1 MKLKSRRDVV
11 NETSSPN
18 LSQKCSYKY
27 LHWLV
32 VHFAISIV
40 QFNII
45 LFQFK
50 DANHHCL
57 WRKPWRP
64 IQMIQKW
71 SKRTHNCSEFCQ
83 DPPES
88 SGRWECPDIRWSSV
102 HVNPRCLHTTADPP
116 PCVTLAA
123 YPTRLFSSASAVT
136 QTKPMVTAAPSPIFT
151 RKNPRRR
158 IEGAGELI
166 VNLSNYLLFQL
177 VSAFNK
183 TACYSMMFF
192 LVLVTHW
199 PYLNMSWYTPERTRE
214 L

>member
-88 SGRWECPDIRWSSV
+88 SGRWECPDIRRSV
-102 HVNPRCLHTTADPP
+102 HENPMMSTNSSWSPTMCYLSSKSSQTLQFCFCSDSCLTYGRS
-116 PCVTLAA
+116 C
-123 YPTRLFSSASAVT
+123 SSLKSNHHQDDSQKT
-136 QTKPMVTAAPSPIFT
+136 HWRWNET
-151 RKNPRRR
+151 
-158 IEGAGELI
+158 LI
-166 VNLSNYLLFQL
+166 VKSFKYLFVVI
-177 VSAFNK
+177 VSA
-183 TACYSMMFF
+183 
-192 LVLVTHW
+192 
-199 PYLNMSWYTPERTRE
+199 LN
-214 L
+214 

>member
-1 MKLKSRRDVV
+1 MSTNLNFKSMVNSSGQVHICSLIKFKMMKEPRRKYLRYRSTTIKKLKSRRDVV

-88 SGRWECPDIRWSSV
+88 SGRWECPDIRGSV
-102 HVNPRCLHTTADPP
+102 LVNSKYQQTSADP
-116 PCVTLAA
+116 
-123 YPTRLFSSASAVT
+123 RH
-136 QTKPMVTAAPSPIFT
+136 
-151 RKNPRRR
+151 
-158 IEGAGELI
+158 
-166 VNLSNYLLFQL
+166 
-177 VSAFNK
+177 
-183 TACYSMMFF
+183 
-192 LVLVTHW
+192 VL
-199 PYLNMSWYTPERTRE
+199 PQ
-214 L
+214 